1 MKKHRGIIIIGFVTM
16 LLLQSVAYAHREV
29 DFVTSFGGKGEA
41 KGKFAKE
48 TYWAF
53 DKDGNI
59 YVSDTENYRIQK
71 LDKNGNFLMQIDGSE
86 EYAGFVFQHPTDIA
100 VGDDGSIYVLDW
112 AIVHIANTES
122 PKIFNYGPCVR
133 KFANDGKFIEMF
145 TIDDLTKQVK
155 NLESAAPGL
164 DEDGNYALI
173 IPQGKTDREFL
184 IAVDVQDNIY
194 VLDKD
199 ESKIYKLNGEGKLIA
214 TFGSYGSGNGQFI
227 RAADIDADDNGNLYV
242 ADTGN
247 HRIVKFDAEGKAQTI
262 GEYGDEDGQLR
273 SPFQIAVLGDG
284 NILVADK
291 VKYRKNY
298 ISTLARREDDPSLLY
313 VPPNRVLEPGSI
325 TYKNFRVFMQ
335 RVQKFSHEGKFEDKI
350 LVRLAQDNPLHVN
363 LNLKAIDH
371 QGNLYLIDSDTFLL
385 HKYTPASTIKFSEFH
400 KELTLRYE
408 WDNTEVD
415 IDNPDDLD
423 SKIGVNASDYDED
436 GNLHLFWTDLRF
448 SYDVNEDLRLSLSNL
463 AFYLR
468 SRNEIHYMRRS
479 EDIQGTFSQDDRTLE
494 DYFANFV
501 EFDASIVLNHE
512 PYRYREAGFF
522 AYFGGGIYDY
532 VNDALAGSNLRYLDW
547 RLWFS
552 QWGAGI
558 HYDLGRKFRLM
569 FSAGQGPPGGY
580 FNYEYDYIDELG
592 ELYATGFRDGKETMV
607 FMAVD
612 GVF

>member
-1 MKKHRGIIIIGFVTM
+1 LKIHRVIIIMSFVTM

-71 LDKNGNFLMQIDGSE
+71 FDKNGQFLMQIDASAE
-86 EYAGFVFQHPTDIA
+86 DAGFVFQNPTDIA
-100 VGDDGSIYVLDW
+100 VEDDGSIYVLDW
-112 AIVHIANTES
+112 AMVHIANTES
-122 PKIFNYGPCVR
+122 PKVFNYGPSVR
-133 KFANDGKFIEMF
+133 KFSRDGKFIALF
-145 TIDDLTKQVK
+145 TIDDLTRQVK

-173 IPQGKTDREFL
+173 IPQGKTDRKFL
-184 IAVDVQDNIY
+184 IAVDGQGNIY

-199 ESKIYKLNGEGKLIA
+199 DSKIYKLNAEGKL

-227 RAADIDADDNGNLYV
+227 HAADIDADDNGNLYV
-242 ADTGN
+242 ADTDN
-247 HRIVKFDAEGKAQTI
+247 HRIVKFDAEGKAQTF
-262 GEYGDEDGQLR
+262 GEYGDEAGQLS
-273 SPFQIAVLGDG
+273 SPFQIAVLEDG

-298 ISTLARREDDPSLLY
+298 ISTLVRREDDPAPRY
-313 VPPNRVLEPGSI
+313 VLPNHALEPDSI
-325 TYKNFRVFMQ
+325 TYKNFRVIMQ
-335 RVQKFSHEGKFEDKI
+335 RVQKFSPEGKFKDKV
-350 LVRLAQDNPLHVN
+350 LVRFAQDNPIHVN

-371 QGNLYLIDSDTFLL
+371 QGNLYFMDSDTLLL
-385 HKYTPASTIKFSEFH
+385 HKYAPASAIKFSEFH
-400 KELTLRYE
+400 KELTFRYE
-408 WDNTEVD
+408 WNDIEVD

-423 SKIGVNASDYDED
+423 AKIGVNASDYDD
-436 GNLHLFWTDLRF
+436 DVNLHLFWTNLRF
-448 SYDVNEDLRLSLSNL
+448 SYDFNENLRLSLSNL

-468 SRNEIHYMRRS
+468 SRNEIHYMRKS
-479 EDIQGTFSQDDRTLE
+479 EDILGTFNQDDQTLE
-494 DYFANFV
+494 DYFADV
-501 EFDASIVLNHE
+501 IQFDASIVLNHE
-512 PYRYREAGFF
+512 PYRYREAGLFV
-522 AYFGGGIYDY
+522 YFGGGKYDY
-532 VNDALAGSNLRYLDW
+532 VNDALASSNLRYLDW

-558 HYDLGRKFRLM
+558 HYDLGRKFRLL
-569 FSAGQGPPGGY
+569 FSAAQGPPGGY

-592 ELYATGFRDGKETMV
+592 DLYATGFRDGKETMV
-607 FMAVD
+607 FIAID